1 MAVERKPDQ
10 KRGGVAFIFVIV
22 LGLII
27 GIFLKRVQLGL
38 IIGLALGLLG
48 SNMLRRR

>member
-1 MAVERKPDQ
+1 MSEQKPDR
-10 KRGGVAFIFVIV
+10 KRGTVGFAFVMV

-48 SNMLRRR
+48 SGLLRRR

>member
-1 MAVERKPDQ
+1 MTERKPNQ
-10 KRGGVAFIFVIV
+10 QRGMISFAFLMIV
-22 LGLII
+22 GLII

-48 SNMLRRR
+48 SSLLRRR